1 MYLLNRWF
9 KDWRGRYVNVIRWEP
24 ETKRVI
30 YMRDG
35 YPEECF
41 SPLHKFRDLFKECG
55 PPDEIQQR
63 PEGRDRMLYET
74 DL

>member
-9 KDWRGRYVNVIRWEP
+9 KDWRGRRVHVIRWEP

-35 YPEECF
+35 YPDECF
-41 SPLHKFRDLFKECG
+41 SPLHKFMDLFTECG
-55 PPDEIQQR
+55 PPDEKQQR
-63 PEGRDRMLYET
+63 PEGRNRLYET

>member
-9 KDWRGRYVNVIRWEP
+9 KDRRGRRVHVIRWEP

-30 YMRDG
+30 YMRER

-41 SPLHKFRDLFKECG
+41 SPLHKFMDLFTECG
-55 PPDEIQQR
+55 PPGEKQQR
-63 PEGRDRMLYET
+63 PEGRGD
-74 DL
+74 

>member
-9 KDWRGRYVNVIRWEP
+9 RDWRGRYVHVIRWEP

-30 YMRDG
+30 YMREG

-41 SPLHKFRDLFKECG
+41 SPLWKFWRDFAECEA
-55 PPDEIQQR
+55 PPD
-63 PEGRDRMLYET
+63 
-74 DL
+74 